1 VDMKKLAIFGSGRG
15 SNFESIYKYISKG
28 VIKAKIVVVIS
39 DKEDAPILK
48 RAKEKNIPAI
58 YVNPKNITRDE
69 FFRNYDYIRDY
80 LSEEDKNY
88 ILKAFEDDPFFSSN
102 RYKELKRIL
111 YDHKIYHTIKDFE
124 IDGIILA
131 GYMKVVSKYLIDKFP
146 NKILNI
152 HPSLL
157 PSFPGLNAQK
167 QAYDYGVKIAG
178 ASVHIVNEILD
189 GGPIVIQ
196 AATFVKEND
205 TLETLKERIL
215 KYEHK
220 IYPQAVKWFCEN
232 RLKIEGR
239 KVKLNLE
246 DLKLE
251 NIVNNEAL
259 ISPGLEK
266 EFIIN

>member
-1 VDMKKLAIFGSGRG
+1 MKKIAIFGSGRG
-15 SNFESIYKYISKG
+15 SNFESIYKYISRG
-28 VIKAKIVVVIS
+28 IIRAKVEVVIS
-39 DKEDAPILK
+39 DKQDALILK
-48 RAKEKNIPAI
+48 RAKEKNIPSI
-58 YVNPKNITRDE
+58 YVSPKNITREE
-69 FFRNYDYIRDY
+69 FFRNYDYIKDY
-80 LSEEDKNY
+80 LSEEDKYY
-88 ILKAFEDDPFFSSN
+88 ILKASEKDPFFSSS

-111 YDHKIYHTIKDFE
+111 YDHKIYHTIKAFE

-131 GYMKVVSKYLIDKFP
+131 GYMRIVSRYLIDKFP

-157 PSFPGLNAQK
+157 PSFIGLNAQK
-167 QAYDYGVKIAG
+167 QAFEYGVKISG
-178 ASVHIVNEILD
+178 ATVHIVNEILD
-189 GGPIVIQ
+189 GGPIIIQ

-205 TLETLKERIL
+205 SIETLKERIL

-220 IYPQAVKWFCEN
+220 IYPQAVKWFCED

-239 KVKLNLE
+239 KVKINLDDLN
-246 DLKLE
+246 LE

-266 EFIIN
+266 EFLT